1 MKVKKKERKEE
12 KPTRIVYQFLY
23 NNNSRQLT
31 EVQFISLLLSISF
44 FLSLSFC
51 LLVSLSLSLSLCLSP
66 CLSVSL
72 LGSLSLY
79 LFISFLSNFVSFL
92 GLRGLALSL
101 VWTELS
107 SSGLS
112 TQTSQ
117 ALPPKIPFHIC
128 GNYFEYSYNLDID
141 LYIEPEHVHH
151 VNIELDHVDL

>member
-92 GLRGLALSL
+92 GLRGLTLSL
-101 VWTELS
+101 MWTEFS
-107 SSGLS
+107 HSGLS
-112 TQTSQ
+112 LCLS
-117 ALPPKIPFHIC
+117 ACLSLSISLSLSLSLI
-128 GNYFEYSYNLDID
+128 
-141 LYIEPEHVHH
+141 
-151 VNIELDHVDL
+151 